1 MKQKLKNIALT
12 AGVVAAGALGL
23 MSCGES
29 QEERQRREQEEL
41 AAKRARQ
48 EAYEAHQDSL
58 RREQKRKDGIYFEE
72 VRDSVLNAM
81 NFDVAAFDS
90 MRAKNKDLQYESDS
104 LYFKADSIKKSG
116 RQWYLLQQQVDKVVE
131 QKKQELVSKI
141 SKYCDEKFISYSND
155 KWDIDLFTKEYT
167 GALESLCFKIYNT
180 RIEYPEYF
188 TYSDKERVRSDWDK
202 IASKVAAE
210 LIPQI
215 KEIEKRYIKYYPV
228 LGPLKL
234 PKQYQF
240 YNKEYVFDHGGE
252 SMIDFLDYSVLSYK
266 GAGIRFGKVTNVY
279 DSKLKMDFFN
289 QPGAKYELKS
299 LGNNQWQVVRTSKN
313 GKVAKTHVFTDKGEG
328 KYSSYISKEDMQQP
342 FSVESGTNIGVRIR
356 YVSDLYEVRAEND
369 TVPDI
374 GNKRQKQIQA
384 IEKRREAIRAEQDG
398 MRLDSLYN
406 IERHAE
412 SMARYKLK
420 QRQNSR

>member
-1 MKQKLKNIALT
+1 MKQKIKNALLT
-12 AGVVAAGALGL
+12 AGAVAAGAFCL

-41 AAKRARQ
+41 AVKRARQ
-48 EAYEAHQDSL
+48 EAYEARQDSL
-58 RREQKRKDGIYFEE
+58 RREQERQDKIYYNQ
-72 VRDSVLNAM
+72 VRDSVLTKM
-81 NFDVAAFDS
+81 NFDVAAYDS
-90 MRAKNKDLQYESDS
+90 MCAKDKDLQYESDS

-116 RQWYLLQQQVDKVVE
+116 RQWYLLQQQVDKAIE

-141 SKYCDEKFISYSND
+141 SKYCDEKFIDYSD
-155 KWDIDLFTKEYT
+155 VEWDIWPYIPENVASLDSLDLGVIAGGVK
-167 GALESLCFKIYNT
+167 
-180 RIEYPEYF
+180 YPEYF
-188 TYSDKERVRSDWDK
+188 TVSDKEKVWSDWDK
-202 IASKVAAE
+202 IASKAAAE

-240 YNKEYVFDHGGE
+240 YNKEYVFEQGGE
-252 SMIDFLDYSVLSYK
+252 SGIDRLDYSVLSYR
-266 GAGIRFGKVTNVY
+266 GAGIRFGKVTDVY
-279 DSKLKMDFFN
+279 DSKLQMDFFN

-356 YVSDLYEVRAEND
+356 YVSDLYEVKAEND

-374 GNKRQKQIQA
+374 GNKRQKQLQA

-406 IERHAE
+406 IEKHAE

>member
-1 MKQKLKNIALT
+1 MKQKIKNALLT
-12 AGVVAAGALGL
+12 AGAVAVGALGL

-41 AAKRARQ
+41 DAKRARH
-48 EAYEAHQDSL
+48 EAYEARQDSL
-58 RREQKRKDGIYFEE
+58 RREQERQDKIYYNQ

-81 NFDVAAFDS
+81 NFDVAAYDS
-90 MRAKNKDLQYESDS
+90 MCAKDKDLQYESDS

-116 RQWYLLQQQVDKVVE
+116 RQWYLLQQQVDKAIE

-141 SKYCDEKFISYSND
+141 SKYCDENFIDYSD
-155 KWDIDLFTKEYT
+155 VEWDIWPYSPENLASLDSLDLGVIAGGVK
-167 GALESLCFKIYNT
+167 
-180 RIEYPEYF
+180 YPEYF
-188 TYSDKERVRSDWDK
+188 TVSDKRKVWSDWDK
-202 IASKVAAE
+202 IASKAAAE

-240 YNKEYVFDHGGE
+240 YNKEYVFEQGGE
-252 SMIDFLDYSVLSYK
+252 SGIDRLDYSVLSYR
-266 GAGIRFGKVTNVY
+266 GAGIRFGKVTDVY
-279 DSKLKMDFFN
+279 DSKLQMDFFN

-356 YVSDLYEVRAEND
+356 YVSDLYEVKAEND

-374 GNKRQKQIQA
+374 GNKRQKQLQA

-406 IERHAE
+406 IEKHAE